1 MLFMVKDSNRLISKF
16 WVNELIPHIHVHVYF
31 CTYYYIKL
39 KREIFKKNQVPL
51 CLKKSNRKF
60 QSCLCQTTLR
70 GFSITNVL
78 FKKIKNVIQGTF
90 SRANYLK
97 KKKKKIHWITL
108 KRKVVIKVTRHVHVY
123 WYKTMLNIC
132 YVYLL
137 LHHYLHQFNMNFK

>member
-16 WVNELIPHIHVHVYF
+16 WVHELIPHIHVHVYF

-39 KREIFKKNQVPL
+39 KRELFKKNQVPL

-60 QSCLCQTTLR
+60 QSCLWQNTLR

-90 SRANYLK
+90 SRANYFK

-132 YVYLL
+132 HVFLL

>member
-16 WVNELIPHIHVHVYF
+16 WVNELIPHIHVHEYF

-39 KREIFKKNQVPL
+39 KRELFKKNQVPL
-51 CLKKSNRKF
+51 CLKKSNCKF
-60 QSCLCQTTLR
+60 QSCLCQNTLR

-97 KKKKKIHWITL
+97 KR
-108 KRKVVIKVTRHVHVY
+108 KRKFTE
-123 WYKTMLNIC
+123 
-132 YVYLL
+132 
-137 LHHYLHQFNMNFK
+137 LH